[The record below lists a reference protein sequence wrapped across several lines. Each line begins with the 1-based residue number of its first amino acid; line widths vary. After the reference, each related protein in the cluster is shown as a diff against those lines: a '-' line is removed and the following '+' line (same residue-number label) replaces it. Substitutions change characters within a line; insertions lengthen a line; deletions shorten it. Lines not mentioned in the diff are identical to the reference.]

1 MGRNEYSW
9 IIISYGYEKGHYAYV
24 YIELSNHT
32 IKSVKKE
39 GDYSATNTVERI
51 VVYTSYQPSRM
62 RLSDVG
68 YL

>member
-1 MGRNEYSW
+1 M
-9 IIISYGYEKGHYAYV
+9 

-39 GDYSATNTVERI
+39 GDYSATNTLERI
-51 VVYTSYQPSRM
+51 VIYTSYQPSRM
-62 RLSDVG
+62 ILSEVG